1 MPGREFHATRRVV
14 PDEAA
19 FDTARTFLP
28 NEHYSEQREA
38 VLERLRRD
46 LVAQVHYQALHVA
59 ELNL

>member
-1 MPGREFHATRRVV
+1 V

-38 VLERLRRD
+38 VLERLPS
-46 LVAQVHYQALHVA
+46 VPT
-59 ELNL
+59 